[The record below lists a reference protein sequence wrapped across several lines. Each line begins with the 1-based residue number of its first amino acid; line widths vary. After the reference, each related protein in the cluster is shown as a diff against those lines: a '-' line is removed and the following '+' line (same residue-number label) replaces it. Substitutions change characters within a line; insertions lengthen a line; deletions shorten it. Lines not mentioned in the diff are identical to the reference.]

1 MKSILAF
8 GDSLTWGFEA
18 GTFQRHAYEN
28 RWPNA
33 LAAGLNGKGRV
44 IEEGLNG
51 RTTSYPDHTVS
62 VERNGAVALPML
74 LTTHQPLDLVIIMLG
89 TNDLKYVNRCRA
101 FDAAQGMEN
110 LVQLTKRCEYI
121 EGYAVPQILIIS
133 PPPLVPTTDE
143 FFNDLWG
150 HAGPESMLLAK
161 HYARVAKDT
170 GSHFFEAGSVV
181 SCDPTDGGH
190 MSAADTRKLG
200 EALVPV
206 VKGILDLTT

>member
-18 GTFQRHAYEN
+18 GTFLRHPFEV

-33 LAAGLNGKGRV
+33 LAAGLSGKARV

-74 LTTHQPLDLVIIMLG
+74 LTTHQPLDLLIIMLG

-101 FDAAQGMEN
+101 FDAAAGMEN
-110 LVQLTKRCEYI
+110 LVELTRRCEYS
-121 EGYAVPQILIIS
+121 ESYSAPKILLMS
-133 PPPLVPTTDE
+133 PPPIVPTKDE

-150 HAGPESMLLAK
+150 HAGPESALLAK
-161 HYARVAKDT
+161 HYARVAKEKDC
-170 GSHFFEAGSVV
+170 HFFDAGSVV
-181 SCDPTDGGH
+181 SSDTTDGGH
-190 MSAADTRKLG
+190 LSAANTRILG

-206 VKGILDLTT
+206 VKGILGI

>member
-18 GTFQRHAYEN
+18 GTFQRHPFDH
-28 RWPNA
+28 RWPNV
-33 LAAGLNGKGRV
+33 LAAGLDGRAHV

-62 VERNGAVALPML
+62 VERNGAMALPML
-74 LTTHQPLDLVIIMLG
+74 LTTHMPLDLVIIMLG

-110 LVQLTKRCEYI
+110 LVEITKRCEYMKD
-121 EGYAVPQILIIS
+121 YSVPRILIIS

-161 HYARVAKDT
+161 HYARVAKETDC
-170 GSHFFEAGSVV
+170 HFFDAGSEVW
-181 SCDPTDGGH
+181 SDPTDGGH
-190 MSAADTRKLG
+190 LDATSTRKLG
-200 EALVPV
+200 QALVPV
-206 VKGILDLTT
+206 VKGILSL

>member
-18 GTFQRHAYEN
+18 GTFLRHPFET

-33 LAAGLNGKGRV
+33 LAAGLGNKVRV

-74 LTTHQPLDLVIIMLG
+74 LTTHQPLDLLIIMLG

-110 LVQLTKRCEYI
+110 LVALTRRCEYI
-121 EGYAVPQILIIS
+121 EGYTAPKILLVS

-161 HYARVAKDT
+161 HYKRVAEETDC
-170 GSHFFEAGSVV
+170 HFFEAGSVL

-190 MSAADTRKLG
+190 LDAMNTRKLG
-200 EALVPV
+200 QALVPV
-206 VKGILDLTT
+206 VKKILEL

>member
-18 GTFQRHAYEN
+18 GTFKRHAFED

-33 LAAGLNGKGRV
+33 LAAGLNGKARV

-51 RTTSYPDHTVS
+51 RTTTYPDHTVT

-110 LVQLTKRCEYI
+110 LIGLTKRCEYI
-121 EGYAVPQILIIS
+121 EGYAVPQILIVS

-150 HAGPESMLLAK
+150 HAGPESMLLPT
-161 HYARVAKDT
+161 HYARVAEETD
-170 GSHFFEAGSVV
+170 SHFFEAGNVA

-190 MSAADTRKLG
+190 MTAADTRKLG
-200 EALVPV
+200 AALVPV
-206 VKGILDLTT
+206 VKKILEL

>member
-1 MKSILAF
+1 MKTILAF

-18 GTFQRHAYEN
+18 GAFKRHAFEN

-33 LAAGLNGKGRV
+33 LAAGLNGKARV

-51 RTTSYPDHTVS
+51 RTTSYPDHTVQ

-101 FDAAQGMEN
+101 FDAAQGIEN
-110 LVQLTKRCEYI
+110 LVELTKRCEYL

-150 HAGPESMLLAK
+150 HARPESMLLAK
-161 HYARVAKDT
+161 HYRRVAKDT

-206 VKGILDLTT
+206 VKEILEL

>member
-18 GTFQRHAYEN
+18 GTFLRHPFET

-33 LAAGLNGKGRV
+33 LAASLNNNARV

-62 VERNGAVALPML
+62 VERNGAAALPML
-74 LTTHQPLDLVIIMLG
+74 LTSHMPLDLVIIMLG

-110 LVQLTKRCEYI
+110 LVELTKRCEYM
-121 EGYAVPQILIIS
+121 EGYAIPQILIMS
-133 PPPLVPTTDE
+133 PPPIVPTTDE
-143 FFNDLWG
+143 FFTDLWG

-170 GSHFFEAGSVV
+170 GCHFFEAGSVV
-181 SCDPTDGGH
+181 SSDPTDGGH
-190 MSAADTRKLG
+190 MDAASTRKLG

-206 VKGILDLTT
+206 VKKILEI

>member
-18 GTFQRHAYEN
+18 GTFRRHPFES

-33 LAAGLNGKGRV
+33 LAAGLNNKARV

-74 LTTHQPLDLVIIMLG
+74 LTSHMPLDLVIIMLG

-110 LVQLTKRCEYI
+110 LVELTKRCEYM
-121 EGYAVPQILIIS
+121 EGYAIPQILIMS
-133 PPPLVPTTDE
+133 PPPIVPTTDE
-143 FFNDLWG
+143 FFTGLWG

-170 GSHFFEAGSVV
+170 GCHFFEAGSVV

-190 MSAADTRKLG
+190 LDAASTRKLG

-206 VKGILDLTT
+206 VKKILEI

>member
-18 GTFQRHAYEN
+18 GTFLRHPFET

-33 LAAGLNGKGRV
+33 LAASLNNNARV

-62 VERNGAVALPML
+62 VERNGAAALPML
-74 LTTHQPLDLVIIMLG
+74 LTSHMPLDLVIIMLG

-110 LVQLTKRCEYI
+110 LVELTKRCEYM
-121 EGYAVPQILIIS
+121 EGYAIPQILIIS
-133 PPPLVPTTDE
+133 PPPIVPTTDE

-150 HAGPESMLLAK
+150 HAGPESLLLAK

-170 GSHFFEAGSVV
+170 GSHFFEAGGVV
-181 SCDPTDGGH
+181 SSDPTDGGH
-190 MSAADTRKLG
+190 LDAASTRKLG

-206 VKGILDLTT
+206 VKKILEI